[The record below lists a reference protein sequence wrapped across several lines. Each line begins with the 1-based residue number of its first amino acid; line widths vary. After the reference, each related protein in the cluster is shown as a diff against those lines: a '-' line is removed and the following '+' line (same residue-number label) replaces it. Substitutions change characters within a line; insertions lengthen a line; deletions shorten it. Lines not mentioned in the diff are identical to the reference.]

1 MLFSSDINEDL
12 HLLYQNLRNDLKLKR
27 KIKDSESVLCKLLTM
42 SSGDRLNFLCNSP
55 IDITDPSEFSKYK
68 LVEQS
73 GVTKRIHRK
82 NKIELIFTVKG
93 LFEIEEEL
101 DLLDNSRMLAFFQ
114 EKYFDLDMT
123 TKKLIA
129 REKAVLLSLITMHCF
144 GKDNAVELTTDEKQD
159 AWYELMSEVIFPYLQ
174 QERMV
179 TSSDTLIPN
188 STGNE
193 TPVTY
198 LMRRLNDLSKKTAG
212 IFNNPGSS
220 IYYLDLENPSEMQS
234 LISFL
239 FELILPVNVSYEVL
253 QDLKTFIS
261 TTYQNYVPLIQG
273 KINENDEAWS
283 TTINRALDWVLLQ

>member
-12 HLLYQNLRNDLKLKR
+12 HLLYQNLRNDLILKR
-27 KIKDSESVLCKLLTM
+27 KIKDSESVLCKLITM

-55 IDITDPSEFSKYK
+55 IDITEPSEFSKYK

-101 DLLDNSRMLAFFQ
+101 DLLDSHRMLAFFQ
-114 EKYFDLDMT
+114 EKYFDVDMS
-123 TKKLIA
+123 TKKLNA
-129 REKAVLLSLITMHCF
+129 KEKAVLLSLITMHCF
-144 GKDNAVELTTDEKQD
+144 GKDNAMDLTTEEKQNS
-159 AWYELMSEVIFPYLQ
+159 WYELMSQIIFPYLQ

-179 TSSDTLIPN
+179 TSSDTLSPN

-220 IYYLDLENPSEMQS
+220 IYFLDLENPSEMQS

-239 FELILPVNVSYEVL
+239 FELILPINVSYEVL
-253 QDLKTFIS
+253 QDLKAFIS

-283 TTINRALDWVLLQ
+283 ATINRALDWVLLQ